1 MFETRLT
8 ESHETT
14 PMLRGRE
21 RRSDGASRPE
31 KAARQQAEAA
41 ARGSFRERLEARK
54 ATRPQS
60 TLAIDSGIRYPA
72 LKEGRVTR
80 APRAVSP
87 VQPPCAVQTER
98 APLKMTFALPRV
110 PDMVLKRTPLSSI
123 SAGALPLAAKGK
135 AGLSGGGHDDDEAG
149 VRTRLG
155 DVSQIAFAGLAVLG
169 LAGLSVMAADS
180 ALHED
185 DPSDAGSGE
194 AGGSDIKLAQTG
206 SALGGQADAR
216 PGAGQTS
223 ALALAA
229 ASEPVGAESQPWFDY
244 KRLAVEIA
252 SRQEEAEA
260 ARARAE
266 AKAAEEAER
275 RAAAAIADAE
285 AARLAEEQQLAQS
298 ARETR
303 LAEEAA
309 EKKRLAELEAH
320 RVAEAE
326 ALRQAELE
334 ARRVAEAEAEARR
347 LEELEARRLAEAE
360 AETRR
365 LAELDAR
372 RAAEVD
378 AMRRADIAAKQA
390 IQEEMRRQAGLA
402 AQTQPTAP
410 EIIQVSAAPEEDA
423 RLVSAVGIT
432 DLPQPASLKP
442 ASIQVMAPAAMPEAS
457 RRAAINFVTYTGA
470 VPKPASMKPAKP
482 LQLAAATPTERSAPK
497 ILTATT
503 AGVRAFDR
511 LGGMAAP
518 VEQTSQKVE
527 DFIVRRVQVASDVTF
542 TEEAL
547 DPLRADFLELVN
559 GAQDG
564 SRSILVT
571 PDGRQVEIFMEQTL
585 IRDVNRPVIRTVSY
599 SVSHSDAMQR
609 SVETAAERVP
619 VTCRDI
625 AYAIPGA
632 ERGRF
637 AACESG
643 KGDWL
648 ISRATDRPGSD
659 V

>member
-8 ESHETT
+8 EGHETT
-14 PMLRGRE
+14 PMLRGGM

-31 KAARQQAEAA
+31 KAVRQQAQADM
-41 ARGSFRERLEARK
+41 RGSFRERLEARK

-72 LKEGRVTR
+72 LKDGRVTR

-110 PDMVLKRTPLSSI
+110 PEMVLKRTPLSSV
-123 SAGALPLAAKGK
+123 SAGALPLAGKGK
-135 AGLSGGGHDDDEAG
+135 AGLSGGGHDDDEGG

-155 DVSQIAFAGLAVLG
+155 DVSQLAFAGLAVLG
-169 LAGLSVMAADS
+169 LAGLSVMAAES

-194 AGGSDIKLAQTG
+194 TGGDDLKLAQ
-206 SALGGQADAR
+206 QDAA
-216 PGAGQTS
+216 PTPAGQTS

-229 ASEPVGAESQPWFDY
+229 ASQPVGAESQPWFDY
-244 KRLAVEIA
+244 KRLATEIA
-252 SRQEEAEA
+252 VRQEEAEA
-260 ARARAE
+260 ARIEAETRA
-266 AKAAEEAER
+266 AQEAER

-285 AARLAEEQQLAQS
+285 AARLAEEQSLAQS
-298 ARETR
+298 AREAR
-303 LAEEAA
+303 LAEQAA
-309 EKKRLAELEAH
+309 EKKRLAELEAR

-334 ARRVAEAEAEARR
+334 ARRVAEAEAEALR

-365 LAELDAR
+365 LAQLEAR
-372 RAAEVD
+372 RAAELD

-390 IQEEMRRQAGLA
+390 IQEQLRRQAGFA
-402 AQTQPTAP
+402 VQPEPAAP
-410 EIIQVSAAPEEDA
+410 EITKVSAAPEEDA

-432 DLPQPASLKP
+432 DMPQPASLKP
-442 ASIQVMAPAAMPEAS
+442 ASIQVMAPAPMPEQS
-457 RRAAINFVTYTGA
+457 RRAAITFAAYTGA
-470 VPKPASMKPAKP
+470 VPNPASLKPAKP
-482 LQLAAATPTERSAPK
+482 LQLAAATPTQRSAPK

-511 LGGMAAP
+511 PVGAAAP
-518 VEQTSQKVE
+518 VQQTSQQVE
-527 DFIVRRVQVASDVTF
+527 DFIVRRVQAASDVTF

-547 DPLRADFLELVN
+547 SPLRADFLELVN

-571 PDGRQVEIFMEQTL
+571 PDGRQVEIFMEETL
-585 IRDVNRPVIRTVSY
+585 TRNVNRPVIRTVSY
-599 SVSHSDAMQR
+599 SVSQYDAVQR
-609 SVETAAERVP
+609 SVETAAEQVP

-625 AYAIPGA
+625 AYAIPGV